1 LVKYTHQIEMFVTK
15 TVIKASF

>member
-1 LVKYTHQIEMFVTK
+1 LIEHTYQIEMFVTK

>member
-1 LVKYTHQIEMFVTK
+1 LIEHTHQIEIFVTK

>member
-1 LVKYTHQIEMFVTK
+1 LIKYTHQIEMFVTK

>member
-1 LVKYTHQIEMFVTK
+1 LIEHIHAIDMFVTK